1 MCPAPNHT
9 PQHLEPLP
17 KPPSATKFTLTVSI
31 RLGKF
36 KVKIYT
42 SGLKRGCGF
51 ARWDRGTWA
60 VPSFILTGMRPIC
73 FLSDFGLADDF
84 VGTCKGVMLGIAPGV
99 AIVDLAHELPGFEV
113 EAGAEILQ
121 HATRYMPEDAVYLA
135 VVDPGVGTER
145 QALALRTES
154 GAFLVGPDN
163 GLLVPAA
170 EALGRISAVVLLT
183 NGRYHIH
190 PVSNTFHGRDVFS
203 PAAAHLAAGVEL
215 SELGEDAD
223 PSSLVC
229 LSLPGIE
236 EGGIGEGATARIIS
250 VDRYGNARLSVTQ
263 EEAEL
268 QYGAVLGVD
277 VGDGEMSV
285 RYLET
290 FGSAKAGELVL
301 VPDSHWRLS
310 LAINKGNAAHALAL
324 KTGGTVRLAPR
335 RADRGEDGA

>member
-1 MCPAPNHT
+1 MRYT
-9 PQHLEPLP
+9 HLA
-17 KPPSATKFTLTVSI
+17 SSVVVA
-31 RLGKF
+31 
-36 KVKIYT
+36 
-42 SGLKRGCGF
+42 F
-51 ARWDRGTWA
+51 ARWDRGAWA

-84 VGTCKGVMLGIAPGV
+84 VGTCKGVMVGIAPGV
-99 AIVDLAHELPGFEV
+99 TVVDLGHEVPGFEV
-113 EAGAEILQ
+113 EVGAEVLQ
-121 HATRYMPEDAVYLA
+121 HATRYMPEDAIYLV

-145 QALALRTES
+145 RALALRTES

-170 EALGRISAVVLLT
+170 EALGGISAVVLLT
-183 NGRYHIH
+183 NGRYHVH

-203 PAAAHLAAGVEL
+203 PAAAYLAAGVEL
-215 SELGEDAD
+215 SELGKTAD
-223 PSSLVC
+223 PSSLVR

-236 EGGIGEGATARIIS
+236 EGGIGEGVTARILS

-268 QYGAVLGVD
+268 EYGAVLGVD

-324 KTGGTVRLAPR
+324 KTGGRVRLASR
-335 RADRGEDGA
+335 RTDREDGA